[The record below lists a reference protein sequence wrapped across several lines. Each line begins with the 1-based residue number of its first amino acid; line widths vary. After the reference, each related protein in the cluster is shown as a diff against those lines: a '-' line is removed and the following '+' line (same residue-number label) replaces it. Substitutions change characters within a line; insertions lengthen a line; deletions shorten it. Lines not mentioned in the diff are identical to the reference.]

1 MIGRRD
7 FLKNVATGAVLGP
20 AFIPGRALGRDG
32 VVAPSDRITVAC
44 IGTGWQG
51 GNNVDSFLEEPGAQV
66 VAACDIDAG
75 HLETARQV
83 AACDIDAGHLETARQ
98 AINKKYGNQD
108 CKTYH
113 EFEEVLARKDID
125 AVMLAVPDHWHGV
138 LSTAAAA
145 AGKDIYGEKP
155 LAQNFAEG
163 RAICEAVERY
173 QCVWQTGSWQRSRD
187 DFRRAC
193 ELVINGRIGKI
204 SRVKVVLPGGLTDF
218 DGLGD
223 QDSPVPPPS
232 SLDYKRWLG
241 PAPEAPYCP
250 ARVHK
255 TWRWNLDYGG
265 GMLMDWVGHH
275 VDTAHWGLG
284 YDNTGP
290 VEVSGTGEFLPSHR
304 VWNAPARFQVTAR
317 YATGV
322 VMEITGGYD
331 ARRGVTWYGDEGWIW
346 VDRSG
351 IDAQPRSV
359 LMSHIR
365 PDEIRLGRSTNHH
378 RQFLECVKSR
388 RRTLAPPDVAL
399 RSATPGYLGLISIM
413 GRCTLWWKPEEQRI
427 VGNPAAERL
436 LSRPMRGPWHI

>member
-1 MIGRRD
+1 
-7 FLKNVATGAVLGP
+7 V
-20 AFIPGRALGRDG
+20 
-32 VVAPSDRITVAC
+32 
-44 IGTGWQG
+44 
-51 GNNVDSFLEEPGAQV
+51 
-66 VAACDIDAG
+66 
-75 HLETARQV
+75 V

-138 LSTAAAA
+138 LSTAAVA

-359 LMSHIR
+359 LMSRIR

-413 GRCTLWWKPEEQRI
+413 TGTPIRWNPEQQRI

>member
-7 FLKNVATGAVLGP
+7 FLKNVATGAALGP

-75 HLETARQV
+75 HLETARQ
-83 AACDIDAGHLETARQ
+83 

-138 LSTAAAA
+138 LSTAAVA

-359 LMSHIR
+359 LMSRIR

-399 RSATPGYLGLISIM
+399 RSATPGYLGLISILT
-413 GRCTLWWKPEEQRI
+413 GTPIRWNPEQQRI

>member
-7 FLKNVATGAVLGP
+7 FLKNVATGAALGP

-75 HLETARQV
+75 HLETARQ
-83 AACDIDAGHLETARQ
+83 

-138 LSTAAAA
+138 LSTAAVA

-359 LMSHIR
+359 LMSRIR

-413 GRCTLWWKPEEQRI
+413 TGTPIRWNPEQQRI

>member
-7 FLKNVATGAVLGP
+7 FLKGIAAGAVLGP

-66 VAACDIDAG
+66 VAACDIDA
-75 HLETARQV
+75 
-83 AACDIDAGHLETARQ
+83 DHLETARQ

-125 AVMLAVPDHWHGV
+125 ALMLAVPDHWHGV
-138 LSTAAAA
+138 LSTAAVA

-173 QCVWQTGSWQRSRD
+173 QRVWQTGSWQRSRD

-223 QDSPVPPPS
+223 QDSPVPPPR

-241 PAPEAPYCP
+241 PAPEAPYSP

-284 YDNTGP
+284 YDGTGP
-290 VEVSGTGEFLPSHR
+290 VEVNGAGEFLPSHR
-304 VWNAPARFQVTAR
+304 VWNAPSRFKVTAR

-331 ARRGVTWYGDEGWIW
+331 ARRGVTWYGDDGWIW

-359 LMSHIR
+359 LMSRIR
-365 PDEIRLGRSTNHH
+365 PDEIRFERSTNHH
-378 RQFLECVKSR
+378 RQFLECVKNR
-388 RRTLAPPDVAL
+388 RRTLAPPDIAL
-399 RSATPGYLGLISIM
+399 RSATPGYLGLISILT
-413 GRCTLWWKPEEQRI
+413 GTGIRWNPEQQRI

>member
-7 FLKNVATGAVLGP
+7 FLKNVATGAALGP
-20 AFIPGRALGRDG
+20 AFVPGRALGRDG

-66 VAACDIDAG
+66 
-75 HLETARQV
+75 V

-138 LSTAAAA
+138 LSTAAVA

-359 LMSHIR
+359 LMSRIR

-413 GRCTLWWKPEEQRI
+413 TGTPIRWNPEQQRI